1 MNPAEDLALHEVT
14 AGELRKKEDLKKNL
28 DPKTNVPIEYHSRIS
43 AFSRADSKILPP
55 HRASDHRIKLK
66 EGVTA
71 PSGPLYPM
79 SRDQSEVL
87 RDYLKDNLIKG
98 FIRTSQS
105 PASSPVLFVKKSDS
119 GLRFCVDYRA
129 LNALTVKNR
138 YPLPLISETLYKLS
152 KAVIYTKL
160 DIIAAFNRLRMA
172 KGDEWMTA
180 FAC

>member
-1 MNPAEDLALHEVT
+1 M
-14 AGELRKKEDLKKNL
+14 
-28 DPKTNVPIEYHSRIS
+28 
-43 AFSRADSKILPP
+43 
-55 HRASDHRIKLK
+55 KLK

-71 PSGPLYPM
+71 PSGPLYLI

-160 DIIAAFNRLRMA
+160 DIITAFNRLRMA

-180 FAC
+180 FTC